1 MYKFHRSLLV
11 VPSEVNP
18 FVITGAEG
26 VPTCVLWGWRFSAAS
41 HFGELFVVVVF
52 RPRKAARQNSLW
64 LKRRAAIP
72 RVDLLTNSCF
82 CAGSTNTNTM
92 RRSARFHY
100 TQPAHNRAEDNRG
113 TKNINSSLWCWCLL
127 SPHNPLHWK
136 ALCAVNHSGAQQH
149 QINNTKWDRHCLLSR
164 SLALS
169 TEIPWKDKK
178 KHIIL
183 TDYVKPFSTEQKHLI
198 TVLITEKKKEAHSF
212 PKTFGYFT
220 FYFFAE
226 ITQTGRAGGI
236 LRGTYFSDGL
246 KPSCC
251 SGECFRVSVQSL
263 HPLKDSDFVVFEG
276 ESFRETLLTSSAVV
290 KCDSLAFG
298 AFPGCVTRCFTLMSR
313 FLRKWRSTLRDV
325 AVFSL
330 LFLLFRARKESWDI
344 WGHEGS

>member
-183 TDYVKPFSTEQKHLI
+183 TDYVKSFSTEQKHLI
-198 TVLITEKKKEAHSF
+198 TVLITEKKRGSF
-212 PKTFGYFT
+212 ISQNIRILYFLFFCRNNSNRKSWWYFEGDLFQWRTKTQLLLRWVFPCLSSE
-220 FYFFAE
+220 FASSE
-226 ITQTGRAGGI
+226 
-236 LRGTYFSDGL
+236 GL
-246 KPSCC
+246 GLCGLWRRVLQRDLVNLVSCC
-251 SGECFRVSVQSL
+251 
-263 HPLKDSDFVVFEG
+263 
-276 ESFRETLLTSSAVV
+276 
-290 KCDSLAFG
+290 
-298 AFPGCVTRCFTLMSR
+298 
-313 FLRKWRSTLRDV
+313 
-325 AVFSL
+325 
-330 LFLLFRARKESWDI
+330 
-344 WGHEGS
+344 